1 MNQSRLEHLLEFYN
15 EDPGDPFNIYALA
28 NEYKSF
34 DQKKALQYF
43 KILIEKH
50 PNYIATYYHLAHLYI
65 DLGEEQNA
73 QHIFETG
80 IEIATKN
87 NEAHALRE
95 LRSAYDEF
103 VLDD

>member
-34 DQKKALQYF
+34 DQKKALKYF

-65 DLGEEQNA
+65 DLGEEQNEQTFKLFCA
-73 QHIFETG
+73 AANISNVVGDSGSMCHGTG
-80 IEIATKN
+80 SLPACG
-87 NEAHALRE
+87 
-95 LRSAYDEF
+95 
-103 VLDD
+103 